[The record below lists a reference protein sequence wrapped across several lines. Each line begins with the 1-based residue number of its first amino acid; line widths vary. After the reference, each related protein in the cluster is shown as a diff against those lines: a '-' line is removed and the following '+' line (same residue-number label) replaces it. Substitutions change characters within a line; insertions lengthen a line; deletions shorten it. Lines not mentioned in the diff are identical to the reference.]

1 MKALNSKK
9 IKEMKPKNRE
19 RFTKPI
25 VADARIING
34 SGNHIGFLS
43 FTFSL
48 DEHFVPHWIWQK
60 KDTWGVGG
68 EVTKNKTKKAY
79 MLHY

>member
-48 DEHFVPHWIWQK
+48 DEHFVPH
-60 KDTWGVGG
+60 
-68 EVTKNKTKKAY
+68 
-79 MLHY
+79 